1 LVPVASPD
9 DDGDLDFLGARAR
22 TWPSTHGRSDTSVVS
37 YLAYL
42 GIVLAV
48 GSDIVLI
55 FGALGLVLLVRGCDS
70 RELVRT

>member
-1 LVPVASPD
+1 MTATSTSSLH
-9 DDGDLDFLGARAR
+9 GRAHG
-22 TWPSTHGRSDTSVVS
+22 PAHGRSDTSVVS

-48 GSDIVLI
+48 GSDIMLI
-55 FGALGLVLLVRGCDS
+55 FGALGLVLLLWAGDS

>member
-1 LVPVASPD
+1 LA
-9 DDGDLDFLGARAR
+9 A
-22 TWPSTHGRSDTSVVS
+22 TSTSSVHGPAHRPAHGRSDASVVS

-48 GSDIVLI
+48 GSDVMLI
-55 FGALGLVLLVRGCDS
+55 FGALGLVLLVRGGDS

>member
-1 LVPVASPD
+1 
-9 DDGDLDFLGARAR
+9 
-22 TWPSTHGRSDTSVVS
+22 VS

-48 GSDIVLI
+48 GSDVMLI
-55 FGALGLVLLVRGCDS
+55 FGALGLVLLVRGGDS

>member
-1 LVPVASPD
+1 M
-9 DDGDLDFLGARAR
+9 
-22 TWPSTHGRSDTSVVS
+22 S

-48 GSDIVLI
+48 GSDVMLI
-55 FGALGLVLLVRGCDS
+55 FGALGLVLLVRGGDS

>member
-1 LVPVASPD
+1 
-9 DDGDLDFLGARAR
+9 
-22 TWPSTHGRSDTSVVS
+22 VS

-48 GSDIVLI
+48 GSDIKLI
-55 FGALGLVLLVRGCDS
+55 FGALGLALLLWAGDS